1 MDKLQ
6 IRKLIKEDIRQQEQ
20 DIHDTDKI
28 IKDAMGDDDIRFYL
42 PNAQIMKYSDLIK
55 YKIIEQLLPKTNSY
69 AFLLYENSHNKGHWV
84 VISRYKYL
92 KSDKEDLI
100 EFFDS
105 YGEKIDAELNWNQEK
120 QNEMLGQGKKILT
133 ELLKKT
139 DKKVIYNPFKYQG
152 DENNN
157 INTCG
162 RHCVFRIKNLLD
174 CKRNLNQ
181 YFNFM
186 KEIKDESGNTYDEI
200 ITHLIDK
207 I

>member
-1 MDKLQ
+1 MNKLQ
-6 IRKLIKEDIRQQEQ
+6 TQKVIKEGLRQQET
-20 DIHDTDKI
+20 DIHDTDEI
-28 IKDAMGDDDIRFYL
+28 IKEPLGDDDIRFYL
-42 PNAQIMKYSDLIK
+42 PNAPIMKYSELNK
-55 YKIIEQLLPKTNSY
+55 YKIIEQLLPKENTY
-69 AFLLYENSHNKGHWV
+69 AFLLYENSKNKGHWV

-105 YGEKIDAELNWNQEK
+105 YGEKIDEELNWNAEE
-120 QNEMLGQGKKILT
+120 QNRMLGQGHKILT

-139 DKKVIYNPFKYQG
+139 NKKVIYNPFKYQG

-181 YFNFM
+181 YYTFM
-186 KEIKDESGNTYDEI
+186 KEIKVESGNTFDEI

>member
-1 MDKLQ
+1 MNKLQ
-6 IRKLIKEDIRQQEQ
+6 TKQIIKDDLMQQK
-20 DIHDTDKI
+20 DIHDTDEI
-28 IKDAMGDDDIRFYL
+28 LKDSLGDDDIRFYL
-42 PNAQIMKYSDLIK
+42 PNAKIMKYSDLTK

-92 KSDKEDLI
+92 KNDKEDLI

-105 YGEKIDAELNWNQEK
+105 YGEKIDAELNWNHEK
-120 QNEMLGQGKKILT
+120 QNELLGQGHKILT

-152 DENNN
+152 DEQM
-157 INTCG
+157 ISTCG

-181 YFNFM
+181 YFIFM
-186 KEIKDESGNTYDEI
+186 KEIKKESGNNYDEI

-207 I
+207 L